1 MQYSGQSMRAHLGS
15 RWLDHMHIEDR
26 PVCRQQWKDAFERG
40 VGCAGQ
46 YRLKRFDGEYRY
58 FLWRTV
64 PLRDVKGKIINWF
77 GKYMDVTL
85 SQLDSFIG

>member
-1 MQYSGQSMRAHLGS
+1 MRAHLGS

-26 PVCRQQWKDAFERG
+26 PVCRRQWKDAFERG